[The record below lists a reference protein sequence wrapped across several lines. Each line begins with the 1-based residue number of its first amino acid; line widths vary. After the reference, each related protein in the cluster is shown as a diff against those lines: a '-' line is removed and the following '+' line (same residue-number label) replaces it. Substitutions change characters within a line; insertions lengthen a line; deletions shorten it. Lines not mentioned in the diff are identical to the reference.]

1 MCGLWCL
8 VAARKRCGCCTPAPD
23 RNDWPGQSAARHAVE
38 GCFPSGLGMCGRGA
52 GPAAAQGPTLCG
64 GGGNVCG
71 GRGRRIKSHTE
82 PEAARD
88 ERPPLWSGASQ
99 SQLPDLHRPPPIM
112 LFKEEPEEFSGDFNG
127 NYGDSYRR
135 EDGKETEE

>member
-8 VAARKRCGCCTPAPD
+8 VAAQKRCGCCTPAPD

-52 GPAAAQGPTLCG
+52 WPA
-64 GGGNVCG
+64 
-71 GRGRRIKSHTE
+71 
-82 PEAARD
+82 AARD

-99 SQLPDLHRPPPIM
+99 SQPPDLRRPPPIM

-127 NYGDSYRR
+127 NNGDGYRR